1 MSAHLGCCLRAALWR
16 AAAYNLDNQHSSNDM
31 AGPPSKKRRKTII
44 DFEDEEDEPIKSRSS
59 SSKAPPTRR
68 TSTRTA
74 SSSKAASH
82 KAPTK
87 ATAKPP
93 VKVPPRQSPVKTQ
106 SNKLTGKYSLLHSFF
121 GVPPEGDRKANEVV
135 EDAIEEVSDDDSMPT
150 KPRVRVLKDS
160 NLQPHLVVSKPGLS
174 NVKSA
179 ASTKP
184 PSIGKVSTPAAKKIE
199 GCHPLE
205 AAQRKLRC
213 ADSVIDPRT
222 WPEKFEPQSV
232 AELAIHKTKVKEVQ
246 TWLENVLNRSTRQRM
261 LVLKGPAGTGK
272 TATVT
277 TLAKEFG
284 VEILEW
290 RNPQTTTPGDA
301 YGEDGAFA
309 AGLSGMF
316 EEFMGRAGTFESLE
330 LVPSTGPGHGK
341 SPAASSKITTNLE
354 DGKPKF
360 IVIEDFP
367 NTLFTSSTIPLQ
379 AFRHSIK
386 SFLAIPSPPQG
397 APPFP
402 PLILIIT
409 ETPSITGPQSFTA
422 HRLLSPE
429 ILHHPLVRE
438 INFNKIAPTYM
449 FRALS
454 AIVAKEAR
462 ESSRK
467 FGPSKA
473 VLDALS
479 ISGDIRSAIMGLEF
493 LAMNGDMPD
502 TGFQER
508 ISASKRRGK
517 RPDDQPLTAKE
528 RAMIE
533 SVTNRESTYGIF
545 HSIGKVLYNKRYGD
559 DPEDDYHAPPI
570 RPPLSTLPYHA
581 RAVRTN
587 LDTLIDDTGTDPQT
601 FIQGLHENYLLSCNP
616 GGVPRLPTSD
626 EDVVDCYN
634 GCLDYLSDSD
644 ILGSR
649 QWNGYNNDDDNS
661 SNIRAD
667 EISFHTAVRGI
678 MLSLPSPVKRFVEP
692 KGGAN
697 KMNYPTSARLWKQKQ
712 EVADTVDWF
721 VVKNRVISPC
731 AGGVNEALLERMP
744 YMALIERR
752 RDWARRQEGAFKR
765 GVPAMKSEW
774 DLPTKVAIEKATVFK
789 GVGRPSDEPVSDAE
803 EEGEPRKWRKK
814 ELPDVE
820 ISNGEKL
827 VLSDDEIE
835 DF

>member
-1 MSAHLGCCLRAALWR
+1 
-16 AAAYNLDNQHSSNDM
+16 M
-31 AGPPSKKRRKTII
+31 AGPPTKKRRRTII
-44 DFEDEEDEPIKSRSS
+44 DSEDEENEPIESHSN

-68 TSTRTA
+68 TSTRTS

-82 KAPTK
+82 KASTK
-87 ATAKPP
+87 ATTKQPA
-93 VKVPPRQSPVKTQ
+93 KVPPRQSPVKSQ

-121 GVPPEGDRKANEVV
+121 GVPPEGDRTANEVA
-135 EDAIEEVSDDDSMPT
+135 EDAIEEVSDDDLIPT
-150 KPRVRVLKDS
+150 KPRVKVLKDS
-160 NLQPHLVVSKPGLS
+160 SLQPHLVVSKPGLS

-179 ASTKP
+179 STTKP
-184 PSIGKVSTPAAKKIE
+184 LSNGKVSTPVAKKIE
-199 GCHPLE
+199 
-205 AAQRKLRC
+205 
-213 ADSVIDPRT
+213 DSRT
-222 WPEKFEPQSV
+222 WPEKFEPQSI

-246 TWLENVLNRSTRQRM
+246 SWLENVLNRSTQQRM
-261 LVLKGPAGTGK
+261 LVLKGPAGAGK

-277 TLAKEFG
+277 AIAKEFG

-290 RNPQTTTPGDA
+290 RNPQTTASGGA
-301 YGEDGAFA
+301 YGEDSAFT

-330 LVPSTGPGHGK
+330 LAPSTGPGHGK

-386 SFLAIPSPPQG
+386 SFLAIPSPPLE

-462 ESSRK
+462 QSSRK

-508 ISASKRRGK
+508 ISTSKRRGK

-528 RAMIE
+528 RAMIR

-581 RAVRTN
+581 RAVRTD

-616 GGVPRLPTSD
+616 GGVARLPTSD

-649 QWNGYNNDDDNS
+649 QWNGYNNSDDNNC
-661 SNIRAD
+661 NIRAD

-678 MLSLPSPVKRFVEP
+678 MLSLPSPVKRFLEP

-712 EVADTVDWF
+712 EVAETVDWF
-721 VVKNRVISPC
+721 VVKNRAISPC
-731 AGGVNEALLERMP
+731 TGGVNEALLERMP

-752 RDWARRQEGAFKR
+752 RDWARRQQGAFKR
-765 GVPAMKSEW
+765 GIPAMQSEW

-789 GVGRPSDEPVSDAE
+789 GIGRPSDEPVSDAE
-803 EEGEPRKWRKK
+803 EEGEPRKWKKK
-814 ELPDVE
+814 EEADVE
-820 ISNGEKL
+820 ISIGEKL
-827 VLSDDEIE
+827 VLSDDDIE